1 MEEKPLKVRF
11 KDFVNKFPEVD
22 LPITLGEETHHI
34 FSQQNPPIPAAMIE
48 QFILPLEDETEVD
61 ELTEFVACFRLPAEK
76 EYTALVYWKAG
87 LLSYQYRLVTFGK
100 DEKPIDSRVI
110 GGTYYDG
117 EQLTQSVATVQENGQ
132 VIIASGQ
139 EAPGGGSFEASKSTA
154 YRVQIGTK
162 GKIVN
167 L

>member
-1 MEEKPLKVRF
+1 MAEKQLKVSF
-11 KDFVNKFPEVD
+11 QHFLEKFPEVE
-22 LPITLGEETHHI
+22 LPITLGEDTHHA
-34 FSQQNPPIPAAMIE
+34 FSMKNDPIPSLMIE
-48 QFILPLEDETEVD
+48 QFILPLEDEEAD
-61 ELTEFVACFRLPAEK
+61 EFTEFIACFRLPAQK
-76 EYTALVYWKAG
+76 AYQAIVYWKAG
-87 LLSYQYRLVTFGK
+87 LLNYHYMLATFGK
-100 DEKPIDSRVI
+100 DEKLIDKRVI

-117 EQLTQSVATVQENGQ
+117 EQLTQSVATVKEDGQ

-139 EAPGGGSFEASKSTA
+139 ADPGQEHFEASGTTA

>member
-1 MEEKPLKVRF
+1 MEEKQLKVSF
-11 KDFVNKFPEVD
+11 QHFLEKFPEVE
-22 LPITLGEETHHI
+22 LPITLGEDTHHA
-34 FSQQNPPIPAAMIE
+34 FSQKNDPIPPLMIE
-48 QFILPLEDETEVD
+48 QFILPLEEEESDEF
-61 ELTEFVACFRLPAEK
+61 TEFIACFRMPAQK
-76 EYTALVYWKAG
+76 EYQAIVYWKAG
-87 LLSYQYRLVTFGK
+87 LLNYQYMLATFGK
-100 DEKPIDSRVI
+100 DEKLIDKRVI

-117 EQLTQSVATVQENGQ
+117 EQLTQSVATIKEDGQ

-139 EAPGGGSFEASKSTA
+139 GDPHQEHFEAASTTA

>member
-1 MEEKPLKVRF
+1 MAEKPLKVSF
-11 KDFVNKFPEVD
+11 KHFVEKFPEVEF
-22 LPITLGEETHHI
+22 PITLGEDTHHT
-34 FSQQNPPIPAAMIE
+34 FSMKNDPIPPLMIE
-48 QFILPLEDETEVD
+48 QFIIPLEDEEVD
-61 ELTEFVACFRLPAEK
+61 EFTEFVACFRMPAQK
-76 EYTALVYWKAG
+76 EYQAIVYWKAG
-87 LLSYQYRLVTFGK
+87 LMNYQYMLATFGK
-100 DEKPIDSRVI
+100 DEKLIDKRVI

-117 EQLTQSVATVQENGQ
+117 EQLTQSVATVKEDGQ

-139 EAPGGGSFEASKSTA
+139 GDPDAEAFEAASTTA